1 MQQDIVNILGTL
13 DDKIELNQQMNR
25 TLEGIA
31 PHPLQ
36 VLVYRLRPCSA
47 PKLDGP
53 PTRRNGCR
61 NRCPLPPTP
70 LRTHHLGKIPK
81 GWKFKPV
88 EELVEG
94 VYDGPHATPKPS
106 ETGPVFLGIK
116 NFTGTSL
123 DLANIRH
130 INEEDWPRW
139 TKRVTPQT
147 NDIVFTYEATLGYF
161 ALIPDWLRCC
171 LGRRIALIRPKAS
184 DSNVSFSVFTPLAAV
199 SFRNS

>member
-13 DDKIELNQQMNR
+13 DDKIELKPADDTGR
-25 TLEGIA
+25 LEGIA
-31 PHPLQ
+31 RTLFK
-36 VLVYRLRPCSA
+36 VLVYRLRPCSRQA
-47 PKLDGP
+47 
-53 PTRRNGCR
+53 RRS
-61 NRCPLPPTP
+61 PTP
-70 LRTHHLGKIPK
+70 QEWMPETAALFPDSFEDLTIWENSK
-81 GWKFKPV
+81 GVGNLKPV

-147 NDIVFTYEATLGYF
+147 NDIVFTY
-161 ALIPDWLRCC
+161 
-171 LGRRIALIRPKAS
+171 
-184 DSNVSFSVFTPLAAV
+184 
-199 SFRNS
+199 